1 MSDTMNY
8 SFLDE
13 MAGQGF
19 EGMTAGDF
27 PVPFIKLLTNGC
39 PETMEGGKSYIEG
52 AKPGMFLN
60 TSTRELYKTLDV
72 IPVKYEPMWTEW
84 KPNRGDFVARHAPN
98 SIPVIG
104 DPYTGM
110 KTKEGN
116 DVVDNMVYYVLIAG
130 QLKKGLH
137 VISLRGS
144 GIRHG
149 KNWNRMI
156 ADLCLPKDPSKPE
169 SASNPYGTKAT
180 GKPCPFFGGVWRL
193 SLHFN
198 ENSEG
203 AWWTLGVGKDTKIE
217 FVRYI
222 SKEDY
227 DEYVGK
233 ERKALDN
240 KQPMLAIES
249 LKDDSEDLRDV
260 TANEKDF

>member
-1 MSDTMNY
+1 MDIGFMNE
-8 SFLDE
+8 L
-13 MAGQGF
+13 AGQGF

-27 PVPFIKLLTNGC
+27 PVPFIKILTNGC
-39 PETMEGGKSYIEG
+39 PEVTEGREAYMEG

-60 TSTRELYKTLDV
+60 TATKELYKELQV

-84 KPNRGDFVARHAPN
+84 KPNRGAFVARHAPN

-104 DPYTGM
+104 DPFTGM
-110 KTKEGN
+110 TTKDGN
-116 DVVDNMVYYVLIAG
+116 EVVDNMVYYVLIVG

-137 VISLRGS
+137 VLSLRGS

-156 ADLCLPKDPSKPE
+156 ADLCLPLDPSKPE
-169 SASNPYGTKAT
+169 GPTNLYGKQAT
-180 GKPCPFFGGVWRL
+180 GKPCPFFGGVWKL
-193 SLHFN
+193 TLHFN
-198 ENSEG
+198 ENDDG
-203 AWWTLGVGKDTKIE
+203 VWWTLGVKKDTKGVE

-233 ERKALDN
+233 ERKALASSMP
-240 KQPMLAIES
+240 QLAIEG
-249 LKDDSEDLRDV
+249 LKDDSPEELRS
-260 TANEKDF
+260 ANAKNEKDF